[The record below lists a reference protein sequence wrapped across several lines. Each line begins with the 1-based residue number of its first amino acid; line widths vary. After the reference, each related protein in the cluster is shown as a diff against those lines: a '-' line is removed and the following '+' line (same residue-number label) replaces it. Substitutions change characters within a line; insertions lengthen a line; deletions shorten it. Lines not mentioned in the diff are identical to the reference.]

1 MVTTMSSKIE
11 DWVST
16 SLTPLNSFLHFCRK
30 NGSTI
35 KSHLAIGPHS
45 SKSFLICSSP
55 GQGLKNL
62 SDLSLLQS
70 VPKLGSQLVLNGRPP
85 TKTVSSSWVTIKK
98 PWKYPGFKSSNQIK
112 HDQTKNQHE
121 VWSKNTSI
129 GCFGCFGWMTLND
142 DVIQVHQRSDSLGSE
157 CHRITNSVTKAHR
170 FSQHLRT
177 VKFVPTLNSNSCS
190 VNV

>member
-1 MVTTMSSKIE
+1 MGLLFSMFQTTNQLNTSKANFATAPLGFPSSFFGSTNLQQAWRQMTTATGFDRFQDVSRFEMVIFQVALHHIFEM
-11 DWVST
+11 V
-16 SLTPLNSFLHFCRK
+16 FLHFCRK

-85 TKTVSSSWVTIKK
+85 TKTVSSS
-98 PWKYPGFKSSNQIK
+98 
-112 HDQTKNQHE
+112 
-121 VWSKNTSI
+121 
-129 GCFGCFGWMTLND
+129 
-142 DVIQVHQRSDSLGSE
+142 
-157 CHRITNSVTKAHR
+157 
-170 FSQHLRT
+170 
-177 VKFVPTLNSNSCS
+177 
-190 VNV
+190 